1 MATITYQQLQG
12 VRDAM
17 EKLSSD
23 MRSKIVEV
31 IERVGIEDENALRM
45 AILEELAPILEAAD
59 LIAAELAAAVFN
71 GWRYA
76 ALGLTLDTVTESAFT
91 AGKIEAM
98 ANTAAKKAREGAAIQ
113 EIVDI
118 VYNRAAY
125 DMRRS
130 YGQTMISNVRRD
142 PTRPRFARVPGRSEH
157 YAAGC
162 PFCRMLASRGFV
174 YLNKQTAGESDH
186 YHADCTCQPVA
197 SWDKSPK
204 VEGYDP
210 EKYLQE
216 YLDARAYA
224 KDNLEEIRE
233 RESVTTKDQNRYR
246 YGIKVGI
253 RKDVEYGDAKHITA
267 NDVAAGYRDLG
278 IAKKLNPDKPN
289 GESSPE

>member
-17 EKLSSD
+17 DKLSND

-76 ALGLTLDTVTESAFT
+76 ALGLTLDTVTESAFA

-98 ANTAAKKAREGAAIQ
+98 ANTAAKKAREGAVIQ

-118 VYNRAAY
+118 VYNRGAY

-130 YGQTMISNVRRD
+130 YGQTMLLNARRD
-142 PTRPRFARVPGRSEH
+142 PKKPRFARVPGRSEH
-157 YAAGC
+157 YASGC

-174 YLNKQTAGESDH
+174 YLSKQTAGEFDH
-186 YHADCTCQPVA
+186 YHADCTCQVVS

-210 EKYLQE
+210 EAYYEE
-216 YLDARAYA
+216 YLDARKVA
-224 KDNLEEIRE
+224 KDNLGEIRE
-233 RESVTTKDQNRYR
+233 RQGRGTSGAID
-246 YGIKVGI
+246 
-253 RKDVEYGDAKHITA
+253 A
-267 NDVAAGYRDLG
+267 NDISAAHTIMGTTGR
-278 IAKKLNPDKPN
+278 IK
-289 GESSPE
+289 